1 MFLLYSIHLFP
12 LETCFI
18 LSINRGIRLIPII
31 ITSPITRYVNGTNKD
46 LFILFYSRIDMV
58 SALPLL
64 AEFLGSFLLILSVLA
79 SGGNAFVIGG
89 TLALVILLIGNMSGA
104 HVNPAISLAMFIKGS
119 LSLQEFFS
127 FVVVQLVGATASLYA
142 YNAFA

>member
-1 MFLLYSIHLFP
+1 
-12 LETCFI
+12 
-18 LSINRGIRLIPII
+18 
-31 ITSPITRYVNGTNKD
+31 
-46 LFILFYSRIDMV
+46 
-58 SALPLL
+58 
-64 AEFLGSFLLILSVLA
+64 
-79 SGGNAFVIGG
+79 
-89 TLALVILLIGNMSGA
+89 MSGA